1 MLFIRRTSTKI
12 HVLAVDIN
20 FPSLEVSY
28 TLVRSQ
34 QACEK
39 IERRGD
45 SELDDKL
52 TTITLTL
59 KDVVEVRWFNT
70 RLSVKRLGNVS
81 EICGWRPVSLNVR
94 HFCLHCVMSLI
105 ETVFAKE
112 ERAEGRAASLLT

>member
-1 MLFIRRTSTKI
+1 M
-12 HVLAVDIN
+12 DIN

-28 TLVRSQ
+28 TLVSLSKL
-34 QACEK
+34 A
-39 IERRGD
+39 RRLRGGN

-52 TTITLTL
+52 TTITLNL
-59 KDVVEVRWFNT
+59 KEVVEVRWFNT

-81 EICGWRPVSLNVR
+81 EICGWRPVSLNFR

-105 ETVFAKE
+105 ETVFAKG

>member
-1 MLFIRRTSTKI
+1 MLFIKRTSTKI
-12 HVLAVDIN
+12 HVLAMDIN

-28 TLVRSQ
+28 TLVRFQ

-39 IERRGD
+39 IERRGN

-59 KDVVEVRWFNT
+59 KYVVDVRWFNT

-81 EICGWRPVSLNVR
+81 KICGWRPVSKCPTFLPSLR
-94 HFCLHCVMSLI
+94 HD
-105 ETVFAKE
+105 FAKG
-112 ERAEGRAASLLT
+112 ERVEGQAASVLT